1 MAEDNHA
8 SYAKV
13 GLTVVLGV
21 AAVVGSLIYFGGAG
35 RDKCVFMGET
45 YYDDPVSGLS
55 VGSEVNF
62 RGVKVGEVREISF
75 IGGHYEDVAETDM
88 QKIYIRMAF
97 DSKLAKLDASEDP
110 EELMRSLVS
119 RGLRATV
126 TASGVTGLSRIEL
139 NMPKGGEP
147 RPVPPIS
154 WRPELVCIPPAPS
167 MLQSFSDSAT
177 QVMNKIKQMD
187 FSSAWSN
194 IAAVAESFS
203 EISQNMSGLV
213 ESQKA
218 GIDSILLSVD
228 QAARSLKEFADSVR
242 ENPSLLL
249 RPRDPDPL
257 PETSR

>member
-21 AAVVGSLIYFGGAG
+21 AAVVGTLIYFGGAG

-75 IGGHYEDVAETDM
+75 IGGHYEDVAEADM

-257 PETSR
+257 SETSR

>member
-1 MAEDNHA
+1 VSGDSHA

-21 AAVVGSLIYFGGAG
+21 AAVVGVLVYFGGAG
-35 RDKCVFMGET
+35 RDRCVFQAET

-75 IGGHYEDVAETDM
+75 VGGHYKDVAEADM
-88 QKIYIRMAF
+88 QKIYIKMAF
-97 DSKLAKLDASEDP
+97 DSTLASLDSSEDP
-110 EELMRSLVS
+110 EELLRSLVS

-126 TASGVTGLSRIEL
+126 TASGVTGLSRMEL
-139 NMPKGGEP
+139 NMPKNGDV
-147 RPVPPIS
+147 RPVPQIS
-154 WRPELVCIPPAPS
+154 WSPELVCIPPAPS

-194 IAAVAESFS
+194 VSAVAESFS
-203 EISQNMSGLV
+203 EISRNVSGLV

-218 GIDSILLSVD
+218 GIDSIIFSVD

-249 RPRDPDPL
+249 RPRDPEPL

>member
-1 MAEDNHA
+1 MAGEGHA

-21 AAVVGSLIYFGGAG
+21 AAVAGLLIYFGGAG
-35 RDKCVFMGET
+35 RDTCVFQAET

-75 IGGHYEDVAETDM
+75 IGCHYEDVDEPDR

-97 DSKLAKLDASEDP
+97 DSKLARLDTSEDP
-110 EELMRSLVS
+110 EELLRSLVS
-119 RGLRATV
+119 KGLRATV
-126 TASGVTGLSRIEL
+126 SASGVTGLSRMEL
-139 NMPKGGEP
+139 NMPKDGSAQ
-147 RPVPPIS
+147 PVPPVS

-167 MLQSFSDSAT
+167 VLQSFSDAAT
-177 QVMNKIKQMD
+177 QVMNKMKQMD

-194 IAAVAESFS
+194 VSSVAESFS
-203 EISQNMSGLV
+203 EISRNMSGLV
-213 ESQKA
+213 EGQKA

-228 QAARSLKEFADSVR
+228 QAARSLKEFADAVR